1 VNLCQLSVQTDE
13 TFGFG
18 HCEDANQKGLSN
30 FGSIVTRTALHFS
43 MLEVAP
49 SAKTVVTCSKARR
62 LVQQFYSS
70 CTVPK
75 SVSCTEKHSPKSLLT
90 LGFSEV
96 PRWDH
101 SNFSSFHHIEMVTYP
116 MILYDIICMIIRLS
130 AWYPN
135 CKLLDYPSLSKTCS
149 RLGSLSLSRQVPWI
163 TTVVYHPLE
172 AADGGDGLEIRGSQR
187 IDMPYLPS
195 GNLT

>member
-1 VNLCQLSVQTDE
+1 MKLSVLGTAKMQTRKVSPIL
-13 TFGFG
+13 G
-18 HCEDANQKGLSN
+18 
-30 FGSIVTRTALHFS
+30 
-43 MLEVAP
+43 P
-49 SAKTVVTCSKARR
+49 SSPGRLCISACWKWLLLRRRWWLARR
-62 LVQQFYSS
+62 RDDWYSS
-70 CTVPK
+70 STAVVLYRKACLVPK
-75 SVSCTEKHSPKSLLT
+75 SIAPKAFLHWDSLKCRAGT
-90 LGFSEV
+90 I
-96 PRWDH
+96 P
-101 SNFSSFHHIEMVTYP
+101 NFSSFHHIEMVTYP